1 MKICTSRNENLYF
14 AKWTS
19 CTLRNGNL
27 YFAKWKSVLHEME
40 SCTLQWASK
49 TQNWQWKTQTSKLE
63 FLTRCWIFLQLDA
76 GRAKQGKKCIRIIN
90 TFFHCTLPSRN
101 IGSLSTRVFETRTAT
116 GREQFA
122 FLDRI
127 VFQIFIL
134 SISHGEKILSNVNV
148 VVRGQV
154 KSENSSLPVAVRVS
168 TKRSR
173 ASFWI
178 IRVVLVAWRYKIYVI
193 IA

>member
-1 MKICTSRNENLYF
+1 MKICTLRNEQAVLCEMEI
-14 AKWTS
+14 

-27 YFAKWKSVLHEME
+27 YFAKWKAVLCNEP
-40 SCTLQWASK
+40 SK

-76 GRAKQGKKCIRIIN
+76 GHAKQGKKCIRIIN

-134 SISHGEKILSNVNV
+134 SISNGEKILSNVNV
-148 VVRGQV
+148 VVWGQV
-154 KSENSSLPVAVRVS
+154 KSEKSSLPVALRVS